1 VGLLEAARDGTIA
14 PVVLVAGDRA
24 LAEPAAD
31 RLAGEIAGLWGVEPQ
46 RTLHPAS
53 LAELTEDLRTVA
65 LFEPGKLV
73 VAIETGLLA
82 DRSAASELVQAIRSA
97 LPFQGG
103 ADDLVGPP
111 RAAARRL
118 LQLLRLH
125 DLDPA
130 GGSPEQVLAA
140 LPGAALL
147 GGRGKAAD
155 ADALRGELRPLLVA
169 ALEAGLRGVGEEDL
183 TLVSDL
189 VRGGLPD
196 RHLLILVES
205 AVAPGHPLVEALAG
219 RGAVIDA
226 GRVASDKK
234 EFQGLGALVA
244 ELERSSGARIERDAA
259 AELARRTLRLEDFR
273 RGGGKGAIEA
283 DSTARLAAEFRKLA
297 MLAGGGRIDRALVED
312 QVEDR
317 GREEVWPI
325 TDALAEGNVAKAVD
339 RALHRIATAD
349 DPVGERLGLFAFLSG
364 FARQVVAAGGAMA
377 LTGAPAGESFYP
389 RFKSKIAP
397 RIKGELPG
405 GLANPLAKV
414 SEFPLHKAYL
424 VASRLPAAV
433 AARLPSVVLETEQRL
448 KGEGDDPDAAL
459 VALLAALAGPVS
471 SGQGARR
478 GSRARAGGGGRS

>member
-1 VGLLEAARDGTIA
+1 
-14 PVVLVAGDRA
+14 
-24 LAEPAAD
+24 
-31 RLAGEIAGLWGVEPQ
+31 
-46 RTLHPAS
+46 
-53 LAELTEDLRTVA
+53 VA
-65 LFEPGKLV
+65 LFEPGKVV

-82 DRSAASELVQAIRSA
+82 DRAAAGELVGAIRSA

-103 ADDLVGPP
+103 ADDLVGPS

-130 GGSPEQVLAA
+130 GGSPEEVLAG

-155 ADALRGELRPLLVA
+155 AEALRGELRPLLVA

-183 TLVSDL
+183 TLISDL
-189 VRGGLPD
+189 LRDGLPD

-205 AVAPGHPLVEALAG
+205 AVAQGHPLVEALVG
-219 RGAVIDA
+219 RGAVLEA
-226 GRVASDKK
+226 GRVAADKK
-234 EFQGLGALVA
+234 AFQGLGALVA
-244 ELERSSGARIERDAA
+244 ELERATGAKIDRDAA
-259 AELARRTLRLEDFR
+259 AELAKRTLRLEDFR
-273 RGGGKGAIEA
+273 RGGVKGAIEA

-297 MLAGGGRIDRALVED
+297 TLAGGGRIDRALVED

-325 TDALAEGNVAKAVD
+325 TDALAAGDLGGAID
-339 RALHRIATAD
+339 RALHRIVAAD
-349 DPVGERLGLFAFLSG
+349 DPIGERLGLFAFLSG
-364 FARQVVAAGGAMA
+364 FARQVVATSGAMA

-405 GLANPLAKV
+405 GMANPLARV
-414 SEFPLHKAYL
+414 NEFPLHKAYQ
-424 VASRLPAAV
+424 VASRLPAAA
-433 AARLPSVVLETEQRL
+433 AARLPSVLLETEQRL

-459 VALLAALAGPVS
+459 VALLAALAGTVS
-471 SGQGARR
+471 SGRGARR
-478 GSRARAGGGGRS
+478 GSRGRAAGGGRS